1 MSYSLKLYFY
11 FKIDNA
17 IRKSNSIKNSNEKEL
32 ECEEEE
38 MKPRLHVKGLYYDN
52 TCSI

>member
-1 MSYSLKLYFY
+1 MRTVQSEFPNLE
-11 FKIDNA
+11 I
-17 IRKSNSIKNSNEKEL
+17 SNSIKNSNEKEL
-32 ECEEEE
+32 KWEEVE